1 MTNSSYLQVST
12 LRMKRVGAW
21 SIFKKIEMEP
31 VLSQWNGNKADL
43 LHRQVVSEHL
53 SEDLVTVCDRAC
65 LSQ

>member
-1 MTNSSYLQVST
+1 
-12 LRMKRVGAW
+12 MKRVGAW